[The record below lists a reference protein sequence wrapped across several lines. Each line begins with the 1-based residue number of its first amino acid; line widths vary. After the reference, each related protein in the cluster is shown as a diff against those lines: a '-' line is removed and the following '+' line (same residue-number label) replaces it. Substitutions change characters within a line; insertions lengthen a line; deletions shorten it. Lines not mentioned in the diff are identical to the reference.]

1 MFGAF
6 QRSIGGFLAVSLLA
20 SSTASAANSRTPR
33 IDPLVAL
40 SVFGTAQ
47 SRAAVCAAGSQGAAQ
62 AGTASVQAGAGATD
76 CVLPV
81 MDAAAPAPEPAPP
94 ASVPVAPSAG
104 GGIGALPLLASLAAI
119 VILAAVVI
127 KHDDDD
133 GEINL
138 PISS

>member
-6 QRSIGGFLAVSLLA
+6 KRSIGGFLAVSLLA
-20 SSTASAANSRTPR
+20 SSAASAATSPAPR

-47 SRAAVCAAGSQGAAQ
+47 SRAAVCGAGSQAAAQ
-62 AGTASVQAGAGATD
+62 AGTSAIQAGAGPTD

-81 MDAAAPAPEPAPP
+81 MDAAAPAIEPAPP
-94 ASVPVAPSAG
+94 ASVPVAPPAS
-104 GGIGALPLLASLAAI
+104 GGIGALPLLAGLAAI

-127 KHDDDD
+127 QHDDDD

-138 PISS
+138 PIST